1 MDYHHGPSEVEA
13 DYIRRAVAAVQAVT
27 GTRSLGWYTG
37 RTSPRTRAL
46 VVAEGGFLYYSD
58 AYHDDLPHWTLVG
71 GRDHLV
77 VPYSFDANDMRFAST
92 PGFTRADDFAAHLI
106 DTFDQ
111 LYAEGETVPKMMSVG
126 LHCRL
131 AGRPARTLALRRFV
145 EHVLAHDAVWVARRV
160 DIARHWAVTHPPPPG
175 ATSDDPGGD
184 RRELGLQ
191 RALIRRR
198 G

>member
-106 DTFDQ
+106 TPSPSF
-111 LYAEGETVPKMMSVG
+111 TSRV
-126 LHCRL
+126 R
-131 AGRPARTLALRRFV
+131 RPPR
-145 EHVLAHDAVWVARRV
+145 
-160 DIARHWAVTHPPPPG
+160 
-175 ATSDDPGGD
+175 
-184 RRELGLQ
+184 
-191 RALIRRR
+191 
-198 G
+198 